1 MPRHKGLLGGLDL
14 PPVVPS
20 AAFFDLDKTVIAKSS
35 ALAFGR
41 PFYRDGLITRR
52 DVVKS
57 AYAQLMFRLGG
68 ADEQQMARI
77 RDHIAQ
83 LCRGWRVDQVRQIV
97 NETLHELINPYVYA
111 EAAALIDE
119 HRAAGRDI
127 VVVST
132 SGEEMVRPIAEQLG
146 VTDVIATR
154 MVVEDGR
161 YTGEVAYYAA
171 GPTKAEAARK
181 LAEDRDYD
189 LSSSYAYS
197 DSISDVPLLET
208 VGHPTAVNP
217 DRALRRTA
225 AERGWQ
231 VLEFRHPVPLLRR
244 LRDRPAVP
252 VAAAAIGL
260 GVGVAIGLA
269 LYGRHR
275 RARTAAVGPRPTG
288 PTATLNHTRR
298 DPSQNRTWGWRNR
311 AKRRTKRGADFDP
324 VAAVGYPDVL
334 RTRPPG
340 THARPAAGR
349 HVALD
354 PRGPLTTKVRCT
366 LGNPAGR
373 VLTAPPHVGR
383 RPRVRAAGRLPFVAQ
398 PAWHAPRMT
407 IIGLVGAGHM
417 GSGLGAALR
426 DGGHEVV
433 TTLAGRSART
443 AAWWPASGSP
453 ARSQRRRLRGG
464 VLFVVTPPGSA
475 VDAAMAIAAAS
486 DATGA
491 RPLVA
496 DLNAVSPSTMER

>member
-1 MPRHKGLLGGLDL
+1 MGAGGSRTGHRRWPGTPRLIWPIGGLDL
-14 PPVVPS
+14 PPVVRS
-20 AAFFDLDKTVIAKSS
+20 AAFFDLDKTIIAKSS

-68 ADEQQMARI
+68 ADENQMARI

-97 NETLHELINPYVYA
+97 TETLHELIYPYVYA
-111 EAAALIDE
+111 EAAALIHE

-132 SGEEMVRPIAEQLG
+132 SGEEMVQPIAEQLG
-146 VTDVIATR
+146 VTDVIATQ

-181 LAEDRDYD
+181 LAADRGYD
-189 LSSSYAYS
+189 LASSYAYS

-231 VLEFRHPVPLLRR
+231 VLEFRHPVPLMRR

-252 VAAAAIGL
+252 VAAAAIGV

-269 LYGRHR
+269 VYGRHR
-275 RARTAAVGPRPTG
+275 RSRTG
-288 PTATLNHTRR
+288 
-298 DPSQNRTWGWRNR
+298 
-311 AKRRTKRGADFDP
+311 
-324 VAAVGYPDVL
+324 
-334 RTRPPG
+334 
-340 THARPAAGR
+340 
-349 HVALD
+349 
-354 PRGPLTTKVRCT
+354 
-366 LGNPAGR
+366 
-373 VLTAPPHVGR
+373 
-383 RPRVRAAGRLPFVAQ
+383 
-398 PAWHAPRMT
+398 
-407 IIGLVGAGHM
+407 
-417 GSGLGAALR
+417 
-426 DGGHEVV
+426 
-433 TTLAGRSART
+433 
-443 AAWWPASGSP
+443 
-453 ARSQRRRLRGG
+453 
-464 VLFVVTPPGSA
+464 
-475 VDAAMAIAAAS
+475 
-486 DATGA
+486 
-491 RPLVA
+491 
-496 DLNAVSPSTMER
+496 